1 VAPLLKHRSRHVA
14 DDAGAIPQNF
24 LAWIPRRGLG
34 QEGGGRGWRTRG
46 EPSRGI
52 ICRYRSS
59 AAIKTGS
66 GLSVT
71 RIRRRCSGKQL
82 RTARSRLVTRA

>member
-34 QEGGGRGWRTRG
+34 QEGGGTGMENERRTL
-46 EPSRGI
+46 SRDNLPISELG
-52 ICRYRSS
+52 
-59 AAIKTGS
+59 GD
-66 GLSVT
+66 
-71 RIRRRCSGKQL
+71 
-82 RTARSRLVTRA
+82 